1 MRRGEVWWGN
11 LDAPLG
17 RRPVVLVSRDAA
29 YPVRTMVTIA
39 PITTHVRGIAVEVP
53 LGREDGLPRACAVN
67 LDSIMTVEKSCLTE
81 LVCRL
86 SGRKLAAVDGAIR
99 YALGLQR

>member
-1 MRRGEVWWGN
+1 MWWSS

-17 RRPVVLVSRDAA
+17 RRPVVLLSRDAA

-39 PITTHVRGIAVEVP
+39 PVTTHVRGIVVEVP
-53 LGREDGLPRACAVN
+53 LGREDGLPRPCAVN

-81 LVCRL
+81 LLCRL
-86 SGRKLAAVDGAIR
+86 SAKKLATVDRAIHV
-99 YALGLQR
+99 ALGLDD